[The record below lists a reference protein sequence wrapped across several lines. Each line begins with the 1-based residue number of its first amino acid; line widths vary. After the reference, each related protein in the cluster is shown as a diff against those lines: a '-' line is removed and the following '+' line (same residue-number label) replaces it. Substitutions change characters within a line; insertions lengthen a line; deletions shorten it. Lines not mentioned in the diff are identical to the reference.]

1 MIAERLAEAAHEP
14 PADLIDA
21 IYDDLV
27 QVRLDDAIPGAL
39 AQWLGARELRLLVDG
54 NQPVD
59 GEGSAIMLRSAHDG
73 VARGWLEVASPPGS
87 PPDPERLQVVC
98 DHIATALAY
107 REKLLGTRRMYEVF
121 SEGLDRLSIAVM
133 TVRESG
139 HPIDAN
145 RAAQQILERRDGL
158 SLISGK
164 LCAAHAADQK
174 AMRQRIDAVFTGEIA
189 PGGMQ
194 LQRPSGEPDFQLLV
208 MRPPALDG
216 GIRIGLRILLRDPSA
231 PAVHSRGA
239 LMDLY
244 GLTEAEAA
252 VTLQLANGDAPEDV
266 EEQLSIRH
274 NTMRAHLRA
283 IYAKLGVGSHAE
295 LIYAVLS
302 GAGTLAL
309 ANQG

>member
-27 QVRLDDAIPGAL
+27 QVRLEDAIPDAL
-39 AQWLGARELRLLVDG
+39 VRWLGVREMRLLVDG
-54 NQPVD
+54 DQPGY
-59 GEGSAIMLRSAHDG
+59 GEGSAIALRSAHDG
-73 VARGWLEVASPPGS
+73 VVRGWLEIASPPGS
-87 PPDPERLQVVC
+87 LPNPERLQVVC

-107 REKLLGTRRMYEVF
+107 RQKLLGTWRMYEVF

-133 TVRESG
+133 TIRESG
-139 HPIDAN
+139 HLIEAN
-145 RAAQQILERRDGL
+145 RAARQILEQRDGL

-164 LCAAHAADQK
+164 LCAAVPADQK
-174 AMRQRIDAVFTGEIA
+174 TMRQLIDAVFTGEIA
-189 PGGMQ
+189 QGGMQ
-194 LQRPSGEPDFQLLV
+194 LQRRSGERDLQLLV
-208 MRPPALDG
+208 MRQPALDG
-216 GIRIGLRILLRDPSA
+216 GICDGLRILLRDPGA
-231 PAVHSRGA
+231 PAVHSRGV

-244 GLTEAEAA
+244 GLTDAEAA
-252 VTLQLANGDAPEDV
+252 VTLQLANGLAPEDV
-266 EEQLSIRH
+266 EEELSIRH

-309 ANQG
+309 ANQD